1 MCDNGVIYTMT
12 DVVWLRKKHY
22 PAKYRYESFYR
33 IRFITSILIG
43 RHGRIAVQSELSRV
57 AQYSSDYLSG
67 V

>member
-1 MCDNGVIYTMT
+1 MALYILWQTLFDYEKNT
-12 DVVWLRKKHY
+12 

-43 RHGRIAVQSELSRV
+43 RHGRIGWAVQSELFRV